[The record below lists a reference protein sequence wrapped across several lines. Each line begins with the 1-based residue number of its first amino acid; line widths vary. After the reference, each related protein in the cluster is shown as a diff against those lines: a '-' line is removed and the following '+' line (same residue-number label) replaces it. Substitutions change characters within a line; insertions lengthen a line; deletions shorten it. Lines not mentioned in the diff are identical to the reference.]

1 MCRSVIS
8 ITGFWTYVN
17 LVDLVIA
24 HESVG
29 SRPPS
34 WAEQAYTL
42 YALPDRVE
50 SLPPN
55 ATERE
60 LWAAVRQA
68 IQDGKEDAEM
78 WAKEGGE

>member
-1 MCRSVIS
+1 MSEW
-8 ITGFWTYVN
+8 FATYRQLKTV
-17 LVDLVIA
+17 LRYLA
-24 HESVG
+24 FEWEKTPHL
-29 SRPPS
+29 
-34 WAEQAYTL
+34 AEQAYAL

-55 ATERE
+55 ATERD

-78 WAKEGGE
+78 WAKERGE

>member
-1 MCRSVIS
+1 MSDW
-8 ITGFWTYVN
+8 FATYRQLRTV
-17 LVDLVIA
+17 LKYLA
-24 HESVG
+24 SEWEKT
-29 SRPPS
+29 PKL
-34 WAEQAYTL
+34 AEQAYAL